1 MPLLR
6 GEGIVIRSMN
16 LGEWDKLL
24 VILAVGLGK
33 IKVVAKGARKVQSR
47 YASSTQPFTHIRF
60 TNYSGKTFHTLSQV
74 EVIESYRPLRD
85 NLDKIAYGLYIM
97 ELVDLSLIDG
107 QRHDDILSLLLASL
121 HILSH
126 SERHELLL
134 MFFELRWLSRL
145 GFALSVEQ
153 AAKVSQEAKRLLNA
167 LRQGDWQKIEEL
179 PLAPAG
185 EGEVSALLDRLVRER
200 VDKAPESF
208 GFLAEVRK
216 GAR

>member
-6 GEGIVIRSMN
+6 GEGIVLRSMN
-16 LGEWDKLL
+16 LGEWDRLL

-33 IKVVAKGARKVQSR
+33 VKVVAKGARKVQSR
-47 YASSTQPFTHIRF
+47 YASSTQPFTHMRF
-60 TNYSGKTFHTLSQV
+60 SSYSGKTFYTLSQV
-74 EVIESYRPLRD
+74 EVIESYRPLRES
-85 NLDKIAYGLYIM
+85 LDKMAYGLYLM

-126 SERHELLL
+126 SERYELLL

-145 GFALSVEQ
+145 GFALSMEQ
-153 AAKVSQEAKRLLNA
+153 AAKVSREAKEMLYL
-167 LRQGDWQKIEEL
+167 LRQGSWQKIEEL
-179 PLAPAG
+179 PRMPKS
-185 EGEVSALLDRLVRER
+185 EEEVSSLLDQLVRER
-200 VDKAPESF
+200 VDKTPESF
-208 GFLAEVRK
+208 RFLAEVRR